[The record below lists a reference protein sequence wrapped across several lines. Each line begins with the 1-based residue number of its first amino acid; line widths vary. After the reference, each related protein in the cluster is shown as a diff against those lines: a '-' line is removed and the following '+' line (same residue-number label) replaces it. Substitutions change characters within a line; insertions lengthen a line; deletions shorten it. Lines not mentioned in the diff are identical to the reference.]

1 MWRRVMEYKID
12 LENEQNYA
20 KMFNELNNSKQAEL
34 GVISRMCR
42 KGINWKSVT
51 FTIPTAPVP
60 SHRPRLSNNRIY
72 VPGAAKNATFF
83 QRHVLPTLDGLMIST
98 PCKVDLRLYIKTPS
112 SFSKIQTCLA
122 EIGLLRPWG
131 RNGDVDNFEKS
142 IYDQIQPNEK
152 RGHRGILADDSLIIE
167 NHTQKFYSV
176 NPRSEVTITWMD
188 SIPQKLLHILRLD
201 K

>member
-1 MWRRVMEYKID
+1 MDYKID
-12 LENEQNYA
+12 LENERNYA
-20 KMFNELNNSKQAEL
+20 EMFNQLNNSKQAEL

>member
-1 MWRRVMEYKID
+1 MDYKID
-12 LENEQNYA
+12 LENERNYA
-20 KMFNELNNSKQAEL
+20 EMFNQLNNSKQAEL

-98 PCKVDLRLYIKTPS
+98 PCKVDLRLYIKTPT

>member
-1 MWRRVMEYKID
+1 MKHI
-12 LENEQNYA
+12 
-20 KMFNELNNSKQAEL
+20 
-34 GVISRMCR
+34 
-42 KGINWKSVT
+42 WK
-51 FTIPTAPVP
+51 PVNHP
-60 SHRPRLSNNRIY
+60 D
-72 VPGAAKNATFF
+72 
-83 QRHVLPTLDGLMIST
+83 VLPTLDGLMIST

>member
-1 MWRRVMEYKID
+1 MEYKID